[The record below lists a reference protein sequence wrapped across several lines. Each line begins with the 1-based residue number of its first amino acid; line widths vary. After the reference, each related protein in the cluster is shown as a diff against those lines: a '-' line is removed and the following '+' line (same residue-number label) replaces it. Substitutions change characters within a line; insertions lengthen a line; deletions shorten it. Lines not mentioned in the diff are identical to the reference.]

1 MVSAYPE
8 AGALFAPADLKPALT
23 TFRRVD
29 RPSIRA
35 RTVAL
40 AAAGVAA
47 VALFAQSLAGL
58 AGIDGRLAQAV
69 SDERDPASVPVSSR
83 GEGRRRAGDCPAHE
97 RRSSPPRVRL

>member
-1 MVSAYPE
+1 M
-8 AGALFAPADLKPALT
+8 
-23 TFRRVD
+23 
-29 RPSIRA
+29 
-35 RTVAL
+35 AL

-83 GEGRRRAGDCPAHE
+83 DGGWKRDGDCPAHE
-97 RRSSPPRVRL
+97 RRRPSSRVPL